1 MEIGRA
7 LDRDDIVSSTIEL
20 GQREMNTQNVGN
32 DCESRK
38 FEKPVKPTQSEY
50 IRCPHTL
57 RDIMR
62 RKSEHLWSDSS
73 TCSQNDL

>member
-32 DCESRK
+32 DCEIPC
-38 FEKPVKPTQSEY
+38 E
-50 IRCPHTL
+50 I
-57 RDIMR
+57 
-62 RKSEHLWSDSS
+62 
-73 TCSQNDL
+73 